1 MAGSHGKKYRD
12 ARARV
17 DTSRRYSLDEAIDIV
32 ISTSYARF
40 DESIDTAIVLGV
52 DPRKAD
58 QNVRSSVV
66 LPHGTGRTQ
75 SVLVIAKG
83 EKARE
88 AEDAGADYVGAED
101 VIEKIKGGWL
111 DFDKVVSTPDM
122 MSMVGR
128 IGKILGPRGMMPNT
142 KTGTVT
148 FDVSRAVNE
157 IKAGKVDFRVD
168 KGGVVHVP
176 LGKVSFGSSKIRENF
191 AAIAEALLR
200 AKPSTSKGA
209 YVRGVAISTT
219 MGPGVK
225 VDPAEVKAVAS

>member
-1 MAGSHGKKYRD
+1 MASHGKKYLD
-12 ARARV
+12 ARAKV
-17 DTSRRYSLDEAIDIV
+17 DAGRRYGLDEAIDV
-32 ISTSYARF
+32 VLSTHYVKF
-40 DESIDTAIVLGV
+40 DETVDIAIVLGV
-52 DPRKAD
+52 DPRKAE
-58 QNVRSSVV
+58 QNVRSSVI

-75 SVLVIAKG
+75 RVLVIAKG
-83 EKARE
+83 EKAKE

-101 VIEKIKGGWL
+101 AIEKIKGGWL
-111 DFDKVVSTPDM
+111 DFDKVVATPDM

-128 IGKILGPRGMMPNT
+128 IGKILGPRGMMPNA

-148 FDVSRAVNE
+148 FDVARAVNE

-176 LGKVSFGSSKIRENF
+176 LGKVSFGSNKIRENF
-191 AAIAEALLR
+191 ASLAETLLR
-200 AKPSTSKGA
+200 IKPSTSKGA
-209 YVRGVAISTT
+209 YVRSVALSTT

>member
-111 DFDKVVSTPDM
+111 DFDKVVSTPNM

-225 VDPAEVKAVAS
+225 VDPSEVKAVAS

>member
-1 MAGSHGKKYRD
+1 MARSHGKKYRD

-17 DTSRRYSLDEAIDIV
+17 DTSRSYGLDEAIDIV

-40 DESIDTAIVLGV
+40 DESIDAAIVLGV

-101 VIEKIKGGWL
+101 AIEKIKGGWL

-148 FDVSRAVNE
+148 FDVFRVVNE

-191 AAIAEALLR
+191 TAIAETLLR
-200 AKPSTSKGA
+200 VKPSTSKGA

-225 VDPAEVKAVAS
+225 VDPAEVKTVAS

>member
-1 MAGSHGKKYRD
+1 MANHGKKYRN
-12 ARARV
+12 ARTEI
-17 DTSRRYSLDEAIDIV
+17 DTSRRYSLDEAIDV
-32 ISTSYARF
+32 VLSMHHVKF
-40 DESIDTAIVLGV
+40 DESVDAAIVLGV
-52 DPRKAD
+52 DSRKAD

-83 EKARE
+83 EKAKE
-88 AEDAGADYVGAED
+88 AEDSGADYVGAED
-101 VIEKIKGGWL
+101 AIEKIKGGWL
-111 DFDKVVSTPDM
+111 DFDKVVATPDM

-148 FDVSRAVNE
+148 FDVARAVNE

-176 LGKVSFGSSKIRENF
+176 LGKVSFGPNKIRENF
-191 AAIAEALLR
+191 ATLAESLLR
-200 AKPSTSKGA
+200 IKPSTSKGA
-209 YVRGVAISTT
+209 YVRGVALSTT

-225 VDPAEVKAVAS
+225 VDPSEVKAVAS